1 MWHHLLIYCYLFVKD
16 VHYSWLDWSRH
27 SMTAE
32 IIESDTHRRMSWL
45 SLTLVDRWV
54 NRHGHSSRAELIHSD
69 THCRRPSW
77 LMRYSSSTFEWINTA
92 THHSVKSGLM
102 QIPVYNWINWSRI
115 TRLARSRYSIT
126 SLDWTYTDT
135 HRSVLG
141 GLMQMPINNWIN
153 WSRISWN
160 PEIHQLVS
168 GTKWPTCRQRCLES
182 NPKPPTLCLPTLRT
196 AIQLTKPPK
205 SS

>member
-115 TRLARSRYSIT
+115 TRLARSRYS
-126 SLDWTYTDT
+126 
-135 HRSVLG
+135 SVGEWNKMAYL
-141 GLMQMPINNWIN
+141 QAKMPGIE
-153 WSRISWN
+153 S
-160 PEIHQLVS
+160 Q
-168 GTKWPTCRQRCLES
+168 TS
-182 NPKPPTLCLPTLRT
+182 NPVSTNSTYGDSTYQATQIFVELNGVLDNAEHRLIIGTLV
-196 AIQLTKPPK
+196 AESK
-205 SS
+205 SDVIGFIMHRDNGWV